1 MTSGKINS
9 MPALDLRKTY
19 AYRIKTISGDR
30 HEPLDPE
37 AEEDPRLHPV
47 LRRPGRLSPLPAGD
61 RPHLRFPLPGHR
73 TELPGPSGTGGAA
86 VQGLE
91 RQARAAGAAPEANAL
106 ELPLVGTV
114 AAGKPIEAIET
125 PDSIEVP
132 ASMVGPGE
140 NFVLRVKGDSMVG
153 DGILD
158 GDFVVVRKQATADS
172 GQTVVALIRGEATVK
187 RLVRKGQRIELHP
200 ANPAMRPIVLEDEES
215 FRIEGVVVGVIRH
228 CL

>member
-1 MTSGKINS
+1 
-9 MPALDLRKTY
+9 
-19 AYRIKTISGDR
+19 
-30 HEPLDPE
+30 
-37 AEEDPRLHPV
+37 V
-47 LRRPGRLSPLPAGD
+47 L
-61 RPHLRFPLPGHR
+61 
-73 TELPGPSGTGGAA
+73 GPK
-86 VQGLE
+86 L
-91 RQARAAGAAPEANAL
+91 NAL

-187 RLVRKGQRIELHP
+187 RLQRKGQHIELHP
-200 ANPAMRPIVLEDEES
+200 ANPAMAPIVVEDEES

>member
-1 MTSGKINS
+1 MSPITPKQKRI
-9 MPALDLRKTY
+9 LDFIR
-19 AYRIKTISGDR
+19 S
-30 HEPLDPE
+30 H
-37 AEEDPRLHPV
+37 
-47 LRRPGRLSPLPAGD
+47 
-61 RPHLRFPLPGHR
+61 
-73 TELPGPSGTGGAA
+73 TEREGYPPSQQEIAHAFGFRSLGT
-86 VQGLE
+86 VQNYLVRLE
-91 RQARAAGAAPEANAL
+91 REGLLTRDWNARRGLQVIRPRTVGF
-106 ELPLVGTV
+106 ELPLAGIV

-158 GDFVVVRKQATADS
+158 GDYVVVRKQATAES

-187 RLVRKGQRIELHP
+187 RLQRRGERVELHP
-200 ANPAMRPIVLEDEES
+200 ANPAMAPIVVEDEES

-228 CL
+228 L

>member
-1 MTSGKINS
+1 MSLTPKQKKVLDFIQSHIDREGYPPSQQEIARAFGFRSLGTVQNYLVRLEREGLLARDWNARRGLQLIRPRTSG
-9 MPALDLRKTY
+9 
-19 AYRIKTISGDR
+19 
-30 HEPLDPE
+30 
-37 AEEDPRLHPV
+37 
-47 LRRPGRLSPLPAGD
+47 
-61 RPHLRFPLPGHR
+61 F
-73 TELPGPSGTGGAA
+73 
-86 VQGLE
+86 
-91 RQARAAGAAPEANAL
+91 

-125 PDSIEVP
+125 PDTIEVP
-132 ASMVGPGE
+132 ASMAGPGE

-158 GDFVVVRKQATADS
+158 GDFVVVRKQATAES

-187 RLVRKGQRIELHP
+187 RLKRKGRSVELHP
-200 ANPAMRPIVLEDEES
+200 ANPAMAPIIVEADES

>member
-1 MTSGKINS
+1 MSPLTPKQKKI
-9 MPALDLRKTY
+9 LDFIQST
-19 AYRIKTISGDR
+19 TDR
-30 HEPLDPE
+30 EGYPPSQQEIARAFGFRSLGTVQNYLV
-37 AEEDPRLHPV
+37 RLEREGLLSRDRNARRGVQV
-47 LRRPGRLSPLPAGD
+47 LRPNL
-61 RPHLRFPLPGHR
+61 
-73 TELPGPSGTGGAA
+73 
-86 VQGLE
+86 
-91 RQARAAGAAPEANAL
+91 NAL
-106 ELPLVGTV
+106 ELPLAGTV

-140 NFVLRVKGDSMVG
+140 NFVLRIKGDSMVG

-172 GQTVVALIRGEATVK
+172 GQTVVALFHGEATVK
-187 RLVRKGQRIELHP
+187 RLFRKGSRIELHP
-200 ANPAMRPIVLEDEES
+200 ANPAMLPIILEDEES

>member
-1 MTSGKINS
+1 MSPLTPKQKNI
-9 MPALDLRKTY
+9 LDFIQSYADREGYPPSQQEIARTFGFRSLGTVQNYLVRLEREGLLSRDWNARRGLR
-19 AYRIKTISGDR
+19 
-30 HEPLDPE
+30 
-37 AEEDPRLHPV
+37 V
-47 LRRPGRLSPLPAGD
+47 LRPKL
-61 RPHLRFPLPGHR
+61 
-73 TELPGPSGTGGAA
+73 
-86 VQGLE
+86 
-91 RQARAAGAAPEANAL
+91 NAL

-187 RLVRKGQRIELHP
+187 RLQRKGQRIELHP
-200 ANPAMRPIVLEDEES
+200 ANPAMTPIVVEDEES